1 MIRAARAGSGGCS
14 ARGMGGQAS
23 AGEGRSGETGNG
35 RAEGNEQADNSRERR
50 KGTARQS
57 ADSGVEARTAESS
70 SIASRVIM
78 FMLVVA
84 PMRAV
89 GVSRALMEVERRGSA
104 INGFFAREF
113 GADCTE
119 TRSRVVHVA

>member
-1 MIRAARAGSGGCS
+1 M
-14 ARGMGGQAS
+14 
-23 AGEGRSGETGNG
+23 
-35 RAEGNEQADNSRERR
+35 
-50 KGTARQS
+50 
-57 ADSGVEARTAESS
+57 EARTAESS
-70 SIASRVIM
+70 SVASRVMM